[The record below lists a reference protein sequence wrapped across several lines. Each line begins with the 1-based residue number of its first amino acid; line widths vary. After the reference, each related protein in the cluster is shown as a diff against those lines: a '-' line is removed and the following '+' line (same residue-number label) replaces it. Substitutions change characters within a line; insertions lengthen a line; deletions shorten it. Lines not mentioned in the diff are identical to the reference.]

1 MIFDSPVSLGED
13 QAMVPHDAGLQVRM
27 RSAFRNGL
35 SAILLA
41 TVICSPAAGRK
52 RPPDVSK
59 LARVAKETQRKLATT
74 PAAWTA
80 VLQAGGNLPVTVEVL
95 QKPKFRRLLM
105 TATIQGKKR
114 QIAVVF
120 QRDGYWYVFE
130 QGRAGKYRPFEAT
143 FRHILGYLY
152 IMRAEV
158 RFVTSRSKLGKY
170 EGRRSGIAIYR
181 TSISPLSRTQMEMW
195 ITGAQSA
202 LERTTDPVKKR
213 RIEARTRELR
223 GYLSEGFP
231 LEVELSSGMVV
242 HLATHDRQKQIA
254 GFRWLEKVDDL
265 EFAVEGVQWTDYTG
279 DPTARNADDL
289 AMIEYCGYW
298 RAGAKSFEFDTCLI
312 DVKTGRFRR
321 IPFRGYATRRGC
333 FSKDREKVFVSGMR
347 DAGEM
352 FGLYEINLR
361 TGHNRR
367 LGRRSLTGGH
377 VLGPSLSPN
386 GRTLAVIQIT
396 SETDPAARTQIHLVD
411 IMTGQSSR
419 LGKPLDAAYLSWAP
433 ERRGLIL
440 GARIHQDGNTP
451 PVPTVVRMDLQGEV
465 TPIVPGS
472 SPTLI
477 AGGEKILFWDDTAKI
492 WKTCGVDG
500 QDVKPFGDGLSNFHA
515 PAPAPDGR
523 RLLMMRYDQT
533 RLPSDPEARPPV
545 PVVMKLDGTDVR
557 TVVETIGLWGS
568 PAWR

>member
-1 MIFDSPVSLGED
+1 MNFDSPISLGED
-13 QAMVPHDAGLQVRM
+13 QAMEPHDAGLQVRM
-27 RSAFRNGL
+27 RSAVRNGL

-41 TVICSPAAGRK
+41 TVVCSPAAGRE
-52 RPPDVSK
+52 RPPDITT
-59 LARVAKETQRKLATT
+59 LAQVARETQEKLATT
-74 PAAWTA
+74 PATWTA
-80 VLQAGGNLPVTVEVL
+80 VLQAAGNLPVTVEVL
-95 QKPKFRRLLM
+95 QKPKFRRLVM
-105 TATIQGKKR
+105 TATIEGKKR

-120 QRDGYWYVFE
+120 QRDGCWYVFE

-143 FRHILGYLY
+143 FQHILGYLY
-152 IMRAEV
+152 LIRAEA
-158 RFVTSRSKLGKY
+158 RFVTGRSKLGKY
-170 EGRRSGIAIYR
+170 EGTRSGIAMYR
-181 TSISPLSRTQMEMW
+181 TTISPLSRKQMETW
-195 ITGAQSA
+195 IAGAQSA
-202 LERTTDPVKKR
+202 LERITDPVKKR
-213 RIEARTRELR
+213 GIEARMRELR

-242 HLATHDRQKQIA
+242 HLGTHERQKQIA
-254 GFRWLEKVDDL
+254 GFRWLEEVDDRQ
-265 EFAVEGVQWTDYTG
+265 FAVEGVEWIDHTG

-289 AMIEYCGYW
+289 AMIGYCGYW
-298 RAGAKSFEFDTCLI
+298 RTGAKSFEFDTCLI
-312 DVKTGRFRR
+312 DVNTGRFRR
-321 IPFRGYATRRGC
+321 VPFRGYATLPGC
-333 FSKDREKVFVSGMR
+333 FSKDREKVFVSGMP

-352 FGLYEINLR
+352 FRLYEINLR

-396 SETDPAARTQIHLVD
+396 SETDPAARTQVHLVD
-411 IMTGQSSR
+411 ILTGQSSR

-440 GARIHQDGNTP
+440 GARIHQDGNAP

-472 SPTLI
+472 NPALI
-477 AGGEKILFWDDTAKI
+477 AGGEKILFLDDAAKL

-500 QDVKPFGDGLSNFHA
+500 QDVKPFGDGMKNFHA
-515 PAPAPDGR
+515 PAPAPDGQ
-523 RLLMMRYDQT
+523 RLLMMRYDPT

-545 PVVMKLDGTDVR
+545 PVVMKLDGTDIR
-557 TVVETIGLWGS
+557 TVVEAVGLWGK